1 MVVSRSGMTAAT
13 VSAAR
18 PAAPIVALM
27 PTERVQRRMTLLWGV
42 IPVHQTDAG
51 RRNPNL
57 LARTM
62 ARDLDLAA
70 PGEYVLLVRGF
81 HEDAM
86 LNTPT
91 VTILTV

>member
-1 MVVSRSGMTAAT
+1 
-13 VSAAR
+13 
-18 PAAPIVALM
+18 
-27 PTERVQRRMTLLWGV
+27 
-42 IPVHQTDAG
+42 
-51 RRNPNL
+51 
-57 LARTM
+57 M